1 MYSFPK
7 DSLYD
12 FSQEKQKTLFESEED
27 IEILRFLEMGFKVQM
42 IKMSDHSIPV
52 DNPGDITLVEE
63 RLNIEIPD

>member
-1 MYSFPK
+1 
-7 DSLYD
+7 
-12 FSQEKQKTLFESEED
+12 
-27 IEILRFLEMGFKVQM
+27 M